1 MRKKRFTVQ
10 TIARCGL
17 LTAMMLVL
25 GFIESLMPVA
35 AGVPGI
41 KLGLSNG
48 VLLFALYMMDA
59 PTAFL
64 LMLLKVLLSGLLFGG
79 VSAMMYAM
87 AGGVCSMLGMILLKK
102 LRFHIVTVSMAGAVL
117 HNLGQVLLAMII
129 LETDQLIYYMAVL
142 LLVGEGEDQAMLE
155 EKAADLGLSGRVI
168 FYGVTDQP
176 EELYCAMDVVAFASR
191 FEGLGI
197 VALEAQAAG
206 LPVLCSEHIPEEA
219 LVSPN
224 AQALPLGAGADTWG
238 RTLLAMPSDKNCG
251 REALYEKGFDIA
263 EVARRVLDR
272 YLEETP

>member
-10 TIARCGL
+10 TVAQCGL

-102 LRFHIVTVSMAGAVL
+102 LRFHMVTVSMAGAVL

-142 LLVGEGEDQAMLE
+142 LLVGLACGAVTGVAA
-155 EKAADLGLSGRVI
+155 KATIGHMKKLK
-168 FYGVTDQP
+168 
-176 EELYCAMDVVAFASR
+176 
-191 FEGLGI
+191 GI
-197 VALEAQAAG
+197 
-206 LPVLCSEHIPEEA
+206 
-219 LVSPN
+219 
-224 AQALPLGAGADTWG
+224 
-238 RTLLAMPSDKNCG
+238 
-251 REALYEKGFDIA
+251 
-263 EVARRVLDR
+263 
-272 YLEETP
+272 

>member
-10 TIARCGL
+10 TVAQCGL

-102 LRFHIVTVSMAGAVL
+102 LRFHMVTVSMAGAVL

-129 LETDQLIYYMAVL
+129 LETDQLI
-142 LLVGEGEDQAMLE
+142 
-155 EKAADLGLSGRVI
+155 
-168 FYGVTDQP
+168 
-176 EELYCAMDVVAFASR
+176 
-191 FEGLGI
+191 
-197 VALEAQAAG
+197 
-206 LPVLCSEHIPEEA
+206 
-219 LVSPN
+219 
-224 AQALPLGAGADTWG
+224 
-238 RTLLAMPSDKNCG
+238 
-251 REALYEKGFDIA
+251 
-263 EVARRVLDR
+263 
-272 YLEETP
+272 

>member
-10 TIARCGL
+10 TLAQCGL

-102 LRFHIVTVSMAGAVL
+102 LRFHMVTVSMAGAVL

-142 LLVGEGEDQAMLE
+142 LLVGLACGAVTGVAA
-155 EKAADLGLSGRVI
+155 KATIGHMKKLKGR
-168 FYGVTDQP
+168 
-176 EELYCAMDVVAFASR
+176 
-191 FEGLGI
+191 
-197 VALEAQAAG
+197 
-206 LPVLCSEHIPEEA
+206 
-219 LVSPN
+219 
-224 AQALPLGAGADTWG
+224 
-238 RTLLAMPSDKNCG
+238 
-251 REALYEKGFDIA
+251 
-263 EVARRVLDR
+263 
-272 YLEETP
+272 

>member
-10 TIARCGL
+10 TVAQCGL

-102 LRFHIVTVSMAGAVL
+102 LRFHMVTVSMAGAVL

-142 LLVGEGEDQAMLE
+142 LLVGLACGAVTGVAA
-155 EKAADLGLSGRVI
+155 KATIGHMKKLKGR
-168 FYGVTDQP
+168 
-176 EELYCAMDVVAFASR
+176 
-191 FEGLGI
+191 
-197 VALEAQAAG
+197 
-206 LPVLCSEHIPEEA
+206 
-219 LVSPN
+219 
-224 AQALPLGAGADTWG
+224 
-238 RTLLAMPSDKNCG
+238 
-251 REALYEKGFDIA
+251 
-263 EVARRVLDR
+263 
-272 YLEETP
+272 